1 MCPFVQVLLA
11 FQNESLKMRRH
22 AVKYTAACGH
32 GRFLSS
38 LLHKPVAPIL
48 MGTVERDKKHEV
60 REASG
65 IQQMVRLAGIQF
77 TDSLLKA
84 LLPMCCVN

>member
-11 FQNESLKMRRH
+11 LQNESLKMRRH

-77 TDSLLKA
+77 TDSLSKA

>member
-1 MCPFVQVLLA
+1 MQVLLA
-11 FQNESLKMRRH
+11 LQNESLKMRRH

-77 TDSLLKA
+77 TDSLCITTHVLCKLTA
-84 LLPMCCVN
+84 

>member
-11 FQNESLKMRRH
+11 LQNESLKMCRH
-22 AVKYTAACGH
+22 AVKNTAACGH
-32 GRFLSS
+32 GRFFSS

-60 REASG
+60 REASR

-84 LLPMCCVN
+84 LLPMWCVN